1 MDLASPSSLV
11 IRPGLGSVV
20 RVLAGTGAPLTG
32 RTIARLAGVSPA
44 GAAKVLATLS
54 RHGVVD
60 SQSAGSAN
68 LYRLNREHLLVG
80 PMLALLSTAQRLE
93 ANINDELR
101 GWLVPC
107 DGAILF
113 GSAARRDGG
122 LDSDLDILLIRPK
135 GVAMANT
142 VWREQL
148 DSTADKV
155 KAWTGNICS
164 WMDYS
169 TPEFVNLM
177 ASSDPFVGEVR
188 TDGRWLIEP
197 PPGLRDIAALQQ
209 PSNGSPRW

>member
-1 MDLASPSSLV
+1 M
-11 IRPGLGSVV
+11 
-20 RVLAGTGAPLTG
+20 RVLAGTSAPLTG

-44 GAAKVLATLS
+44 GVAKVLATLS

-68 LYRLNREHLLVG
+68 LYRLNRDHMLVG
-80 PMLALLSTAQRLE
+80 PMLALLTTFQRLE
-93 ANINDELR
+93 ANISEELR
-101 GWLVPC
+101 GWPVPC

-122 LDSDLDILLIRPK
+122 LDSDLDILLIRPE

-148 DSTADKV
+148 DSTANKV
-155 KAWTGNICS
+155 QAWTGNICS
-164 WMDYS
+164 WMEYS

-177 ASSDPFVGEVR
+177 AGADPLVDEVR
-188 TDGRWLIEP
+188 IDGRWIIEP
-197 PPGLRDIAALQQ
+197 PGALRDIAALQR
-209 PSNGSPRW
+209 PSNWNPRQ